1 MTVQIRD
8 NLFPARL
15 GGAWSLARETRL
27 PGTNLSVRLQTGG
40 PELVEE
46 LSSSWRSLC
55 DEAADEIFYRPDW
68 TQAYLSAFA
77 PQTSLTIISVWDGP
91 RLRALLPLLRQRVWM
106 AGLPALQLT
115 IPANVHS
122 ARTGFALCP
131 GEESESALRALWQ
144 AIKGLPRWDVLDVS
158 DVLEGSGID
167 RLAACARDE
176 GFPVARKRTSQ
187 TLYLPL
193 VASNGSKDQPPWM
206 AGTRPKFRA
215 YLRRTRR
222 QLEEQ
227 GAVSLTHYNA
237 ADPAAVARFY
247 DLEASG
253 WKGTEGT
260 AIKCDPR
267 TLHFYNSVASVAAQ
281 QGHFSLDFLEVNGK
295 PIAGNLAFN
304 FCGRYLLAKSA
315 YDESFSRYGP
325 GQLLVNA
332 VLNETPQ
339 RGLHELDFV
348 GAATW
353 KQSRWTSAR
362 RTSYRIFIF
371 RKNLF
376 GRLLYAAR
384 ISARD
389 AARRLVGCQEDE
401 SQPLELKS
409 RPQGSAAV
417 ED

>member
-1 MTVQIRD
+1 M
-8 NLFPARL
+8 
-15 GGAWSLARETRL
+15 SLARETRL

-46 LSSSWRSLC
+46 LSSPWRSLC

-68 TQAYLSAFA
+68 THTYLAAFA
-77 PQTSLTIISVWDGP
+77 PQTSITIISVWDGP
-91 RLRALLPLLRQRVWM
+91 RLCALLPLMRQRVWVD
-106 AGLPALQLT
+106 GLPALQLT

-122 ARTGFALCP
+122 ARAGFALCP
-131 GEESESALRALWQ
+131 GDDGESALRALWQ
-144 AIKGLPRWDVLDVS
+144 AIKALPRWDVLDVS
-158 DVLEGSGID
+158 HVLEGSGID
-167 RLAACARDE
+167 RLAACARSE

-187 TLYLPL
+187 TLYLPI
-193 VASNGSKDQPPWM
+193 VDSTGSKDQPPWM

-215 YLRRTRR
+215 HLRRTRR

-227 GAVSLTHYNA
+227 GVVSLTHYNA

-267 TLHFYNSVASVAAQ
+267 TLHFYNSVASVAGQ
-281 QGHFSLDFLEVNGK
+281 QGYFSLDFLELNGK

-304 FCGRYLLAKSA
+304 FCGHYLLAKSA

-325 GQLLVNA
+325 GQLLVHA
-332 VLNETPQ
+332 VLNESSQ
-339 RGLHELDFV
+339 RGLHEFDFV
-348 GAATW
+348 GPATW
-353 KQSRWTSAR
+353 KQSRWASAR
-362 RTSYRIFIF
+362 RTSYRVFIF

-376 GRLLYAAR
+376 GRLLYTAR

-389 AARRLVGCQEDE
+389 AARRLLGRQEDE

-409 RPQGSAAV
+409 KPQASGAV
-417 ED
+417 EDCPTPSIRI